1 MTTRTMRNIFT
12 HDFILASSVQ
22 FALAFVFSILL
33 PTLPIYL
40 SQSGSKE
47 VEIGILTG
55 ILAVSSLIL
64 RPLVGRALLRTP
76 EQTFVRA
83 GAFLY
88 AMTSAAYLFASPFWP
103 FLAVRVFHGV
113 GAAFASTALFT
124 LIANISPEAHRGQSL
139 SYFFL
144 TFNFASAVAP
154 PLGMFLINHFGFTVL
169 FLVCLGLSL
178 CALFIAQQLRRRH
191 VSCLQDSS
199 VKDGF
204 LLNRKAFA
212 PSIVNFFFFFT
223 WGALSAF
230 FPLYAISHG
239 VNNPGF
245 FFTTV
250 AIMLILGRTLGGKI
264 FDLWSREKIILPCL
278 FAYIISMVILAFSKS
293 LPMFILVGVIWGIGH
308 AFFFPALVAYF
319 LDRVGSA
326 PGPAMGT
333 FTAVMDLGWMLGPMM
348 MGIILQVA
356 SYQIMFLCLALMG
369 IINLNYFYFFAREK
383 GRSVTH
389 AHFCL

>member
-1 MTTRTMRNIFT
+1 MTTRTMQDIFT

-22 FALAFVFSILL
+22 FTLAFVFSILL

-40 SQSGSKE
+40 SQSGSIE

-76 EQTFVRA
+76 EQTFVSA
-83 GAFLY
+83 GALLY
-88 AMTSAAYLFASPFWP
+88 AITSAAYLFAFPFWP
-103 FLAVRVFHGV
+103 FLVVRVFHGV
-113 GAAFASTALFT
+113 GVAFASTALFT

-154 PLGMFLINHFGFTVL
+154 PLGMFVINQFGFTVL
-169 FLVCLGLSL
+169 FLTCLGLSL
-178 CALFIAQQLRRRH
+178 CALALAQQLRRRL
-191 VSCLQDSS
+191 VPCLQDFS

-204 LLNRKAFA
+204 LLGGKALA

-239 VNNPGF
+239 VTNPGF

-264 FDLWSREKIILPCL
+264 FDLWAREKIILPCL

-308 AFFFPALVAYF
+308 AFFFPASVAYF

-333 FTAVMDLGWMLGPMM
+333 FTAVMDLGWMLGPVM
-348 MGIILQVA
+348 MGIILQMA

-369 IINLNYFYFFAREK
+369 IINLNYFYFFARK
-383 GRSVTH
+383 K
-389 AHFCL
+389 